1 MSKNNELSTL
11 AKIYFDW
18 IEEESNYFWNKIIEV
33 LKLNKRFLSADYGH
47 QYYTEIVDTEKELDE
62 SVDNPSKRLTI
73 TECVDLLN
81 AFALTVDKL
90 DEDNTCYMVENLT
103 LKKENEQLKEENEK
117 LQKQNEDLKF
127 ALRAEQALNRVHN
140 DSQPFRI

>member
-1 MSKNNELSTL
+1 MSENNELSIL
-11 AKIYFDW
+11 AQEYFDW
-18 IEEESNYFWNKIIEV
+18 IEEESNYFWNKIIEM

-81 AFALTVDKL
+81 AFALTIDKL
-90 DEDNTCYMVENLT
+90 DEDNTALR
-103 LKKENEQLKEENEK
+103 KE
-117 LQKQNEDLKF
+117 NEDLKF
-127 ALRAEQALNRVHN
+127 ALRAEQALNSVHN
-140 DSQPFRI
+140 GSQPFRI

>member
-1 MSKNNELSTL
+1 MSENNELSIL
-11 AKIYFDW
+11 AQEYFDW
-18 IEEESNYFWNKIIEV
+18 LEEESNYFWNKIIEM

-81 AFALTVDKL
+81 DFALTIDKL
-90 DEDNTCYMVENLT
+90 DKDNTALR
-103 LKKENEQLKEENEK
+103 KE
-117 LQKQNEDLKF
+117 NEDLKF
-127 ALRAEQALNRVHN
+127 ALRAEQALNSVHN
-140 DSQPFRI
+140 SSEPFRI

>member
-1 MSKNNELSTL
+1 MSENNELSIL
-11 AKIYFDW
+11 AQEYFDW
-18 IEEESNYFWNKIIEV
+18 IEEESDYFWNKIIEI

-73 TECVDLLN
+73 TECIDLLN

-90 DEDNTCYMVENLT
+90 DEDNAALR
-103 LKKENEQLKEENEK
+103 KE
-117 LQKQNEDLKF
+117 NEDLKF
-127 ALRAEQALNRVHN
+127 ALRAEQALNSVHN
-140 DSQPFRI
+140 SNQPFRI

>member
-1 MSKNNELSTL
+1 MSENNELSIL
-11 AKIYFDW
+11 AQEYFDW
-18 IEEESNYFWNKIIEV
+18 IEEEGNYFWNKIIEM

-73 TECVDLLN
+73 TECIDLLN
-81 AFALTVDKL
+81 AFALTIDKL
-90 DEDNTCYMVENLT
+90 DEDNTALR
-103 LKKENEQLKEENEK
+103 KE
-117 LQKQNEDLKF
+117 NEDLKF

-140 DSQPFRI
+140 SSQPFRI

>member
-1 MSKNNELSTL
+1 MSENNELSIL
-11 AKIYFDW
+11 AQEYFDW
-18 IEEESNYFWNKIIEV
+18 LEEESDYFWNKIIEM

-62 SVDNPSKRLTI
+62 SIDNPSKRLTI
-73 TECVDLLN
+73 TECIDLLN
-81 AFALTVDKL
+81 DFTLTIDKL
-90 DEDNTCYMVENLT
+90 NEDNTALR
-103 LKKENEQLKEENEK
+103 KE
-117 LQKQNEDLKF
+117 NEDLKF

>member
-11 AKIYFDW
+11 AKVYFDW
-18 IEEESNYFWNKIIEV
+18 IEEESDYFWNKIIEM

-81 AFALTVDKL
+81 AFALTIDKL
-90 DEDNTCYMVENLT
+90 DEDNTALR
-103 LKKENEQLKEENEK
+103 KE
-117 LQKQNEDLKF
+117 NEDLKF
-127 ALRAEQALNRVHN
+127 ALRAEQALNSVHN
-140 DSQPFRI
+140 SNQPFRI

>member
-1 MSKNNELSTL
+1 MSENNELSTL
-11 AKIYFDW
+11 AQVYFDW
-18 IEEESNYFWNKIIEV
+18 IEEESDYFWNKIIEV

-73 TECVDLLN
+73 TECIDLLN
-81 AFALTVDKL
+81 DFALTIDKL
-90 DEDNTCYMVENLT
+90 DEDNTALR
-103 LKKENEQLKEENEK
+103 KE
-117 LQKQNEDLKF
+117 NEDLKF

-140 DSQPFRI
+140 SSQPFRI

>member
-1 MSKNNELSTL
+1 MSDNNELSIL
-11 AKIYFDW
+11 AQEYFDW

-73 TECVDLLN
+73 TECIDLLN
-81 AFALTVDKL
+81 DFALTIDKL
-90 DEDNTCYMVENLT
+90 DEDNTT
-103 LKKENEQLKEENEK
+103 LRKE
-117 LQKQNEDLKF
+117 NEDLKF
-127 ALRAEQALNRVHN
+127 ALRAEQALNSVHN
-140 DSQPFRI
+140 SNQPFRI

>member
-1 MSKNNELSTL
+1 MSENNELSIL
-11 AKIYFDW
+11 AQEYFDW
-18 IEEESNYFWNKIIEV
+18 LEEESDYFWNKIIEM

-81 AFALTVDKL
+81 DFALTIDKL
-90 DEDNTCYMVENLT
+90 DEDNTAL
-103 LKKENEQLKEENEK
+103 LKE
-117 LQKQNEDLKF
+117 NEDLKF
-127 ALRAEQALNRVHN
+127 ALRAEQALNSVHN
-140 DSQPFRI
+140 SSQPFRI